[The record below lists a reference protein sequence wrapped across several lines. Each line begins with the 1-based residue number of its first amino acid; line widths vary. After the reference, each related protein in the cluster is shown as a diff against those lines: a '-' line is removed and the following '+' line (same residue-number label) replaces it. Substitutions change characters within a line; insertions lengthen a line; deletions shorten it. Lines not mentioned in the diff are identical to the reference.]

1 MNEQSLIAL
10 VRRGEINFEQLVAV
24 LHKPGYLTTLDRHE
38 GLGFGKVRID
48 SAHQDDFD
56 ALFKLLMPGQLN
68 DINLMAHATCKGAGP
83 GLFTTV
89 LFNTSV
95 IEYEEMDALLIKI
108 NKGAL

>member
-24 LHKPGYLTTLDRHE
+24 LSKPGYLTTLDKYE
-38 GLGFGKVRID
+38 GLGFGKVRMD

-68 DINLMAHATCKGAGP
+68 DINVMTHATCKGAGP

-95 IEYEEMDALLIKI
+95 IEYEEMDALLIEI
-108 NKGAL
+108 NKGEL